1 MRCFWNNKNLNQFRS
16 LTGGRI
22 MSSKLPKYLI
32 VMLVGILLLTAC
44 GGEEPTATPATAKT
58 PSSNTSS
65 SASVTVNGLVV
76 PNKSADLFFNINGQV
91 SEVLVELGAQVHKG
105 DVLAR
110 LNTTG
115 NEYLNANVASSEYEL
130 LLAKQELSALTDAL
144 AVQQTDA
151 LQKLNDAKQV
161 EFDAERDK
169 SYLTDKSTV
178 FQRNQVETKY
188 KIAQARVV
196 QAQAEVDRLN
206 VGPDPKQKEAAEA
219 RIKAAEANLAVAKA
233 ALKNLELAAPF
244 DATIV
249 DINLAVGQAVTASQS
264 VMKLADLSTL
274 FIETSDLIESKV
286 VKVEIGQLATIIPD
300 SLPDAKLHGK
310 VVYIS
315 NIPVNVSGDIT
326 YVARISITNPDP
338 LLRWG
343 MTVAITFEK

>member
-1 MRCFWNNKNLNQFRS
+1 
-16 LTGGRI
+16 

-32 VMLVGILLLTAC
+32 VMLVGVLLLAAC
-44 GGEEPTATPATAKT
+44 GGEEPTSTPATGKT

-91 SEVLVELGAQVHKG
+91 SEVLVEIGAQVHKG

-110 LNTTG
+110 LSSTG
-115 NEYLNANVASSEYEL
+115 NEYLNANLVNSEYEL
-130 LLAKQELSALTDAL
+130 LLAKQELSSLTDIL
-144 AVQQTDA
+144 AVEQTDA
-151 LQKLNDAKQV
+151 LQKLTDAKQV

-178 FQRNQVETKY
+178 FQKNQVETKY

-196 QAQAEVDRLN
+196 QAQAEVDKLN
-206 VGPDPKQKEAAEA
+206 AGPDPKKQEAAQA

-249 DINLAVGQAVTASQS
+249 DINLVVGQTVTANQT
-264 VMKLADLSTL
+264 VMKLADQSVLY
-274 FIETSDLIESKV
+274 IETSDLIESKV
-286 VKVEIGQLATIIPD
+286 VKVDVGQLTTIIPD
-300 SLPDAKLHGK
+300 SLPDVKFLGR

-315 NIPVNVSGDIT
+315 NIPVNKSGDIT
-326 YVARISITNPDP
+326 YVARISINDPDP
-338 LLRWG
+338 RLRWG